1 MTEKNSLKMH
11 EFLNFN
17 GRIKQKGIA
26 NKKKTFLRAHDFL
39 KTFFLI
45 ESYKYYLFADFLL

>member
-11 EFLNFN
+11 DFLNFN